1 MRIQLST
8 CQPLRATRPVRG
20 SYHTHIRAARTE
32 IYAIGREPRRSFIG
46 RSTRADHGNE
56 PANRT
61 LHRLSFVLSQS
72 FTLINIPFVLVSSDH
87 KSSSILISRHLKTFA
102 LLWNLFR
109 EKYIKTWRGIFL
121 SPFFTNSSLRSP
133 RNQLRKI

>member
-8 CQPLRATRPVRG
+8 CQALRATRPVRG

-56 PANRT
+56 PGNRT
-61 LHRLSFVLSQS
+61 LHRHPPVPVDLYLS
-72 FTLINIPFVLVSSDH
+72 
-87 KSSSILISRHLKTFA
+87 
-102 LLWNLFR
+102 
-109 EKYIKTWRGIFL
+109 
-121 SPFFTNSSLRSP
+121 
-133 RNQLRKI
+133 

>member
-8 CQPLRATRPVRG
+8 CQALRATRPVRG

-56 PANRT
+56 PGNRT
-61 LHRLSFVLSQS
+61 LHPPRETSPQTSHKLLRLSILPRLETSEEEEKLKLGKENSSRLS
-72 FTLINIPFVLVSSDH
+72 
-87 KSSSILISRHLKTFA
+87 
-102 LLWNLFR
+102 
-109 EKYIKTWRGIFL
+109 
-121 SPFFTNSSLRSP
+121 FFTNSTL
-133 RNQLRKI
+133 I